1 MSQAMGQAH
10 DMLINIYWGFACSTA
25 LFGVTISQSHTYF
38 SNFND
43 GRAFRSLIAFLLVN
57 DISSTILFSVA
68 VHKMLIGNLVNG
80 TPVEGT
86 AGYFTAESVQ
96 TLVITMATQMFFAR
110 RVYIVDSNQRT
121 IPVFIVTR
129 IVFMATGSY
138 TELIFPKVKVVTVSE
153 NGFAAMSDIIAT
165 VAMCYK
171 LVEASVD
178 PRRMS
183 CVVRTLMIYIFNRG
197 IVVTAAQI
205 LIVILY
211 AYAPEKWNWLPV
223 HLCVG
228 KLYINTLLA
237 MLNAR
242 RRLRVKAEFSNLV
255 DCNIKFSNIIINTM
269 ADIPHEIV
277 RMPSHPFT
285 PVAHMNGVYKE
296 TDGNGQVYE
305 PRNEP

>member
-1 MSQAMGQAH
+1 
-10 DMLINIYWGFACSTA
+10 
-25 LFGVTISQSHTYF
+25 
-38 SNFND
+38 
-43 GRAFRSLIAFLLVN
+43 
-57 DISSTILFSVA
+57 
-68 VHKMLIGNLVNG
+68 
-80 TPVEGT
+80 
-86 AGYFTAESVQ
+86 
-96 TLVITMATQMFFAR
+96 MATQMFFAR
-110 RVYIVDSNQRT
+110 RVYIVDSNKRT
-121 IPVFIVTR
+121 IPAFIVTYRTAR

-228 KLYINTLLA
+228 KLYINTLL
-237 MLNAR
+237 
-242 RRLRVKAEFSNLV
+242 KAEFSNLV

-285 PVAHMNGVYKE
+285 PVAHMNVISHGRYHHTSRRYMSRE
-296 TDGNGQVYE
+296 MNHSIGGNVLYG
-305 PRNEP
+305 